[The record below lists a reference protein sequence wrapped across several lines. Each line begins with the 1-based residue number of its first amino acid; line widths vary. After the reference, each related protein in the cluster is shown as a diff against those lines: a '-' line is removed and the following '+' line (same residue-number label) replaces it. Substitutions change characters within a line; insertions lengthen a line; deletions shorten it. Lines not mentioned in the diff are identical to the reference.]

1 MNLALTD
8 ETLAKLT
15 QVQEKMLTLPQ
26 EDVHTEHF
34 FHAGMYVRT
43 VTIGREVVLM
53 GALIKIP
60 TLLIVSGKTKVFT
73 GDGWIELQGYNV
85 IPAKA
90 GRKQIFVGME
100 ETHITM
106 IFHTNAETL
115 EQAEEE
121 FTGEYEALVTRR

>member
-1 MNLALTD
+1 M
-8 ETLAKLT
+8 
-15 QVQEKMLTLPQ
+15 QVQEHMLTLPQ
-26 EDVHTEHF
+26 EEVHTEHF
-34 FHAGMYVRT
+34 LHAGMYVRT
-43 VTIGREVVLM
+43 VTIGPEIVLM
-53 GALIKIP
+53 GAQIKVP
-60 TLLIVSGKTKVFT
+60 TLLIVSGKCRVFT
-73 GDGWIELQGYNV
+73 GDGWIELEGYNV

-106 IFHTNAETL
+106 TFRTDAETL